1 MTLLFSDLNVIQS
14 ATTEYTTLIYKGCAK
29 QQFSDPSGLYSQ
41 ALSAMFGSLVTQSTK
56 TRFYKTTTGTSQT
69 TITGLFQCRG
79 DLTNHDCCN
88 CVSRLPVLS
97 DKLCGKTIAS
107 RVQLSGCYLLY
118 EVAGFSQISGK
129 PKADLVNRFGFS
141 FKHQF
146 PVYFLTLFQI
156 EPDINRIIYYS
167 YNINV
172 RFNRTGILTGL
183 VSF

>member
-1 MTLLFSDLNVIQS
+1 MRKPMIWSSQSSLLPKDKKRPHNPTTKRIHTKKHKKMCPSISLLFLMSLLLFSDLSVIES

-79 DLTNHDCCN
+79 DLTNHDCYN

-118 EVAGFSQISGK
+118 EVAGFSQISG
-129 PKADLVNRFGFS
+129 
-141 FKHQF
+141 
-146 PVYFLTLFQI
+146 LTLF
-156 EPDINRIIYYS
+156 
-167 YNINV
+167 
-172 RFNRTGILTGL
+172 L
-183 VSF
+183 